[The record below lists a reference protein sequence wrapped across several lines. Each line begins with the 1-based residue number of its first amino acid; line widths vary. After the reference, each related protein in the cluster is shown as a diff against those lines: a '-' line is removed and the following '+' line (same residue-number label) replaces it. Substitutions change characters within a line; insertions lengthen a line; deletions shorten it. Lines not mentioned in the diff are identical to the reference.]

1 MFFFFSFQAA
11 LNYLVD
17 TFQAYAASAVAA
29 NTFLRSIFA
38 AAFPLVVTPLYH
50 NIGVGPGSSIFGGFA
65 CLMVPV
71 PFIFYVYGKRIRAS
85 NKWSKGSVYY

>member
-1 MFFFFSFQAA
+1 MRGTGFFTIFQAA

-29 NTFLRSIFA
+29 NTFLRSCFT

-50 NIGVGPGSSIFGGFA
+50 SIGVGPGCSITA
-65 CLMVPV
+65 
-71 PFIFYVYGKRIRAS
+71 
-85 NKWSKGSVYY
+85 GSRRS